1 LLSNGSVVLDKMPD
15 LASNMAITGIIG
27 FHWLNLKNNL
37 PKTTP
42 NWSKSNYKTDDN
54 IK

>member
-1 LLSNGSVVLDKMPD
+1 MVLRNNSD

-42 NWSKSNYKTDDN
+42 NWTKSNFEGTIN
-54 IK
+54 A